1 MLTESSSDDEYF
13 PDGMPLAPARP
24 PPRVA
29 PFMLQGQGIAPPP
42 PCPMD
47 RPDKK
52 VGSYRHSKAP
62 LYFLPLSDRFVRW
75 TGEVQ
80 VKCWLTVPFKPRRT
94 QTRLVASRSPRTNV
108 LP

>member
-52 VGSYRHSKAP
+52 
-62 LYFLPLSDRFVRW
+62 
-75 TGEVQ
+75 
-80 VKCWLTVPFKPRRT
+80 
-94 QTRLVASRSPRTNV
+94 
-108 LP
+108 